1 MYHLKKLFLFWLSR
15 PVFRLFYPL
24 IFLFFSSNFLTT
36 FIFLFFVTLFSSSFL
51 ELIVAL
57 FPWLSSSTMF
67 FFSSSTYVLH
77 FSFSPFSFDVDPPPF
92 YLFNL
97 FFISY
102 FLCFSLQNLP
112 AIGKPWEF
120 INPWAGYR
128 IIEGSYFHWLLGEKQ
143 YHLYTRR
150 IGTNGPL
157 VSNCS
162 MNAVLGSNLAS
173 RVLRGRQGVM

>member
-1 MYHLKKLFLFWLSR
+1 MA
-15 PVFRLFYPL
+15 
-24 IFLFFSSNFLTT
+24 
-36 FIFLFFVTLFSSSFL
+36 FSSSFSSFL
-51 ELIVAL
+51 SLNFPVFLLLLSDHFYFPL
-57 FPWLSSSTMF
+57 FCYSFLSHF
-67 FFSSSTYVLH
+67 FRAYRCSFPLAFFLYNVFLFFLHTYVLH

-162 MNAVLGSNLAS
+162 MNAVPGSNLAS